1 MEFEASRAKAVDKL
15 NYFVENNLSEYSKLR
30 NFDFGPD
37 DRSNIS
43 CLSPY
48 ITHGVINELEV
59 IDKSLKKFSF
69 AKNEKFIQEVLWR
82 VYWKGWLELRPNV
95 WSDYLV
101 ELNNLRNEFKSNQN
115 YLNAIE
121 GKTNIECFNQW
132 VKELKENNY
141 LHNHTRMWFASIW
154 IFTLE
159 LPWQLGA
166 EFFMQHLYDGDA
178 ASNTLGWRWV
188 AGVQTQGK
196 HYLAS
201 EWNIRKFTNNRFQ
214 NIQLNENA
222 PPIFSDKTY
231 SIGKKDFLNFEILED
246 KILFLGNSNE
256 IAESIAC
263 LKGKGPTDTM
273 ELVYAQ
279 ANALGFDIGDVIAN
293 GSALNEF
300 RLMLIRQ
307 GVDESV
313 AQQLINEPWSVLQR
327 SPQQYSIQV
336 EKSGYLA
343 DLDALVIGQVL
354 CEAGAGRSVQES
366 DIDHG
371 IGIEI
376 HRSIGER
383 VESGDAIMTLDGPFG
398 IDIHLIQRLKQAI
411 TISDYQVKLGTR
423 ILETVTISDCPT
435 T

>member
-1 MEFEASRAKAVDKL
+1 MKFEASRAKAVDKL
-15 NYFVENNLSEYSKLR
+15 NDFVENNLSEYSKLR

-121 GKTNIECFNQW
+121 GKTDLECFNQW
-132 VKELKENNY
+132 VNELKENNY

-188 AGVQTQGK
+188 AGIQTQGK

-201 EWNIRKFTNNRFQ
+201 EWNIKKFTNNRFQ

-222 PPIFSDKTY
+222 SPIFSDKTY

-246 KILFLGNSNE
+246 KILLIFENNMTFEFSDFKEHKFKKILLISNE
-256 IAESIAC
+256 SNRNIKLSEKVLKFKANLLKDQKTRLIEKSINC
-263 LKGKGPTDTM
+263 ETININDLKNITEK
-273 ELVYAQ
+273 VYALYPTVSENLNFIQ
-279 ANALGFDIGDVIAN
+279 NNQLQNIKFLYRKLDQFSWQYCNKGFFNFKNYIPKI
-293 GSALNEF
+293 
-300 RLMLIRQ
+300 
-307 GVDESV
+307 
-313 AQQLINEPWSVLQR
+313 
-327 SPQQYSIQV
+327 
-336 EKSGYLA
+336 
-343 DLDALVIGQVL
+343 
-354 CEAGAGRSVQES
+354 
-366 DIDHG
+366 
-371 IGIEI
+371 
-376 HRSIGER
+376 
-383 VESGDAIMTLDGPFG
+383 
-398 IDIHLIQRLKQAI
+398 
-411 TISDYQVKLGTR
+411 ISNFN
-423 ILETVTISDCPT
+423 
-435 T
+435 